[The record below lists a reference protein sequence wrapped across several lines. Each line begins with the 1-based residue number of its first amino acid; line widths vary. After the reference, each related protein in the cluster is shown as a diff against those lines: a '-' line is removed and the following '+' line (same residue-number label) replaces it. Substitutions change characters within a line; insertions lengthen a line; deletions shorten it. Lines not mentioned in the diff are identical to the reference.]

1 MHARLALAN
10 MTTHCRRHTAGT
22 RPLPLQPIACCL
34 GNTWLRWLSMATCW
48 ASRGTGWGSHAS
60 VGVWVTQVQWRRHSE
75 SAEVDPPTFTKLCAN
90 TPRRKPHCKAHII
103 QHACV
108 PMKARR
114 LGVNGQSW
122 HSDADTSQ
130 AAHHHLLDAIHVTS
144 YVTQSGYHRPHS
156 QTQASIRVTR
166 TEASDSTS
174 ATRSKL
180 CTTSQRGTK
189 DRYVV

>member
-90 TPRRKPHCKAHII
+90 TPRLNPHCKAHII

-130 AAHHHLLDAIHVTS
+130 ARTITSWMQYTSHRMLL
-144 YVTQSGYHRPHS
+144 
-156 QTQASIRVTR
+156 
-166 TEASDSTS
+166 
-174 ATRSKL
+174 KL
-180 CTTSQRGTK
+180 DITVAKS
-189 DRYVV
+189 